1 MARNLAVLASA
12 LALANG
18 PSSGSSAAPA
28 LPEAFDAGWH
38 GKKVCEVLFND
49 EAVRVARCTFAPGV
63 GHERHWHPAH
73 WGYVLHGGKMRITD
87 ESGTVTRD
95 IQTGSNWKSAGIG
108 WHEVLN
114 VGDQTTVYLIVE
126 PKARD

>member
-1 MARNLAVLASA
+1 
-12 LALANG
+12 
-18 PSSGSSAAPA
+18 
-28 LPEAFDAGWH
+28 
-38 GKKVCEVLFND
+38 
-49 EAVRVARCTFAPGV
+49 
-63 GHERHWHPAH
+63 
-73 WGYVLHGGKMRITD
+73 MRITD
-87 ESGTVTRD
+87 VNGPVTRD